1 MKTLLA
7 CACGIALSVQCGWS
21 AEPALAATSTSSES
35 KSSAESPASHFP
47 IALLKLEP
55 ANAEYGTLPDPD
67 GHQKNSGPGVIDTA
81 PVKPFNN
88 ATWFWPKALKIVK
101 ELPPDDFTFPE
112 GQAYRSM
119 LTDKFASEGFF
130 VTGVGLWGRTRNM
143 YHWVEYAIPEG
154 ATRFTAD
161 VLISDDPFGW
171 FAGRVDALHQQFTFL
186 VHVDG
191 EKVVHRGE
199 TRLKQRQ
206 GSGEK
211 LMSVDIPL
219 PPDARTIRFGLE
231 ITPWG
236 HGNKNTELI
245 ITDGM
250 FRN

>member
-1 MKTLLA
+1 MNMRMVFV
-7 CACGIALSVQCGWS
+7 CAIALCAQVGWTAESVS
-21 AEPALAATSTSSES
+21 AETGTVARATS
-35 KSSAESPASHFP
+35 
-47 IALLKLEP
+47 IALLTLEP
-55 ANAEYGTLPDPD
+55 KGAEYGTLKDPD
-67 GHQKNSGPGVIDTA
+67 GVQTDVGPGRIDTT
-81 PVKPFNN
+81 PVRNNNN
-88 ATWFWPKALKIVK
+88 ATWFWPNARKIVK
-101 ELPPDDFTFPE
+101 ELPREDFAFPA
-112 GQAYRSM
+112 GQEYRSM

-130 VTGVGLWGRTRNM
+130 HTGVCLWGRTRNM
-143 YHWVEYAIPEG
+143 YHWVEYDIPEG
-154 ATRFTAD
+154 ATRFKAD

-199 TRLKQRQ
+199 TRMKQRQ

-231 ITPWG
+231 ISPWG